1 MENLQFALNV
11 TMPIFLTMLCGVLF
25 RSLGFIDETFAKS
38 MNSFV
43 FKITLP
49 FNLFSQLY
57 ALDFAAIWDGGFV
70 GFCFLATALS
80 IGLVAFLSRLVDR
93 DIRGEFIQ
101 GAYRSSASLF
111 GMAFIQNMYANAAM
125 GGLMIVGSVPLYNLA
140 AVVILILTR
149 PGASAEERRVSPATV
164 GRTLRSVA
172 TNPLILGIA
181 AGCVWSFLRIPM
193 HPILQKSVKNIAS
206 LTTPMGLLSMG
217 ALLDTKK
224 IRGRIKPAIF
234 ATLLKVFV
242 LALIFS
248 PVAAY
253 LFGFREEKL
262 VAVLVMLASATT
274 VSSYP
279 MVLNMGHE
287 GTLTQAI
294 VMLTTLTSAFALTL
308 FIWFYRSL
316 GML

>member
-1 MENLQFALNV
+1 L
-11 TMPIFLTMLCGVLF
+11 
-25 RSLGFIDETFAKS
+25 
-38 MNSFV
+38 
-43 FKITLP
+43 
-49 FNLFSQLY
+49 SQLY
-57 ALDFAAIWDGGFV
+57 PLDFIAIWDGRFV

-80 IGLVAFLSRLVDR
+80 IGLATFLSRLVDP

-149 PGASAEERRVSPATV
+149 PGAAAEERRISTATV
-164 GRTLRSVA
+164 GRTLRGIA
-172 TNPLILGIA
+172 TNPLILGIVV
-181 AGCVWSFLRIPM
+181 GCVWSLLRIPL
-193 HPILQKSVKNIAS
+193 HPILEKTVKNVAS

-217 ALLDTKK
+217 ALLDVKK
-224 IRGRIKPAIF
+224 IRGRIRPAVF
-234 ATLLKVFV
+234 ATLLKVFG

-253 LFGFREEKL
+253 LFGFRDEKL
-262 VAVLVMLASATT
+262 VAILVMLASATT

-294 VMLTTLTSAFALTL
+294 VMLTTLTSAFTLTL

>member
-25 RSLGFIDETFAKS
+25 RSLGLIDETFAKR

-49 FNLFSQLY
+49 LNLFSQLY
-57 ALDFAAIWDGGFV
+57 PLDFIAIWDGRFV

-80 IGLVAFLSRLVDR
+80 IGLATFLSRLVDP

-149 PGASAEERRVSPATV
+149 PGAAAEERRISTATV
-164 GRTLRSVA
+164 GRTLRGIA
-172 TNPLILGIA
+172 TNPLILGIVV
-181 AGCVWSFLRIPM
+181 GCVWSLLRIPL
-193 HPILQKSVKNIAS
+193 HPILEKTVKNVAS

-217 ALLDTKK
+217 ALLDVKK
-224 IRGRIKPAIF
+224 IRGRIRPAVF
-234 ATLLKVFV
+234 ATLLKVFG

-253 LFGFREEKL
+253 LFGFRDEKL
-262 VAVLVMLASATT
+262 VAILVMLASATT

-294 VMLTTLTSAFALTL
+294 VMLTTLTSAFTLTL

>member
-25 RSLGFIDETFAKS
+25 RYLGLIDETFAKR

-49 FNLFSQLY
+49 LNLFSQLY
-57 ALDFAAIWDGGFV
+57 PLDFVAIWDGGFV

-80 IGLVAFLSRLVDR
+80 IGIAALLSRLVDR
-93 DIRGEFIQ
+93 GIRGEFIQ

-111 GMAFIQNMYANAAM
+111 GMAFILNLYSNAAM

-140 AVVILILTR
+140 AVVILILTH
-149 PGASAEERRVSPATV
+149 PDATAEERRISAATIV
-164 GRTLRSVA
+164 RTLRSIA
-172 TNPLILGIA
+172 TNPLILGIVI
-181 AGCVWSFLRIPM
+181 GCLWSLLRIPM
-193 HPILQKSVKNIAS
+193 HPILEKTVKNVSS

-217 ALLDTKK
+217 ALLDVRK
-224 IRGRIKPAIF
+224 IRGRIRPAVF
-234 ATLLKVFV
+234 ATLLKVFA

-248 PVAAY
+248 PIAAY
-253 LFGFREEKL
+253 LFGFRDEKL

-279 MVLNMGHE
+279 MEINMGHE

-294 VMLTTLTSAFALTL
+294 VMLTTLTSAFTLTL

>member
-25 RSLGFIDETFAKS
+25 RSLGFIDETFAKR

-57 ALDFAAIWDGGFV
+57 PLDFAAIWDGGFV

-125 GGLMIVGSVPLYNLA
+125 GGLMIIGSVPLYNLA

-149 PGASAEERRVSPATV
+149 PGASAEERRVSSATV
-164 GRTLRSVA
+164 GKTLRSVA